1 MPETSPTI
9 SRSDSVPM
17 SERSDQGNR
26 SGGANLWSYLI
37 PAVLVLAVI
46 LILIRIQASTESAAA
61 NLVQLLPIGFALA
74 AGMVASI
81 NPCGFLLLPTYISYH
96 LGAQEEGL
104 AEASPARRVGR
115 ALSLGGVATLGFVFV
130 AALVGG
136 VISAGGQWLV
146 GVFPYAGLV
155 IGLGMMALGLWL
167 IISGRKLSLLAASRL
182 TISPKGNLRNVFTFG
197 VVYSIGSLS
206 CTLPIF
212 LVVVGS
218 ALGTQG
224 LLASFGQF
232 ISYALGMGIVLTT
245 VTVGSVL
252 LRGSIVNWLRGA
264 IPYIDRASAMFM
276 VGAGAYL
283 IYYWLFF
290 ADAII

>member
-1 MPETSPTI
+1 M
-9 SRSDSVPM
+9 
-17 SERSDQGNR
+17 
-26 SGGANLWSYLI
+26 
-37 PAVLVLAVI
+37 AVI
-46 LILIRIQASTESAAA
+46 LLLIQIQASTESAAA

-74 AGMVASI
+74 AGMVASV

-96 LGAQEEGL
+96 LGAEEEGMHEVS
-104 AEASPARRVGR
+104 APRRVIR
-115 ALSLGGVATLGFVFV
+115 ALSLGGAATLGFVFV
-130 AALVGG
+130 AAVVGG
-136 VISAGGQWLV
+136 IISAGGQWLV
-146 GVFPYAGLV
+146 QVFPYAGIV
-155 IGLGMMALGLWL
+155 IGVGMIALGLWL
-167 IISGRKLSLLAASRL
+167 IFSGRKLSVLAASRL
-182 TISPKGNLRNVFTFG
+182 TITPERNLRNVFMFG

-224 LLASFGQF
+224 LLASIGQF

-252 LRGSIVNWLRGA
+252 FRGSVVNWMRGL

-276 VGAGAYL
+276 VGAGGYL